1 MTSLKTKMSR
11 TSLSSSYVEKQRE
24 DSVGFD
30 DLGDRAEAGE
40 ESLEDTSSLC
50 TLKGSGDNKILFMLG
65 NFEDSK
71 VMGDLD
77 VNSVRINML
86 SAEHKVT

>member
-11 TSLSSSYVEKQRE
+11 TSLSSGCVEKQRE

-30 DLGDRAEAGE
+30 DLGDKAEAGE
-40 ESLEDTSSLC
+40 ETLEDTSSLC
-50 TLKGSGDNKILFMLG
+50 TIKGSGDNKIHFMLG

-77 VNSVRINML
+77 INSERINML